1 MAKKV
6 VVNGQ
11 QSIPHKLKNYTGAK
25 YYNGSSLWA
34 ANAPWNVILSER
46 SDGKSLWFLKQC
58 VIDFLNTGHKFAY
71 VRRYEDQIKQKD
83 VNLYFKDPN
92 FTSWLQKG
100 SDYIGIRCNRGELWL
115 QKQNDDGGSYDADLI
130 GYVFALN
137 VQEKYKSLHYDG
149 VYNIIFEEF
158 ITNKLY
164 LGNGY
169 NEYMEFNHLISTLC
183 RSGKYRALL
192 IGNTI
197 SRDCPYL
204 LEMGI
209 DLFSTTPGKIYES
222 HMKKANGDTIKCLF
236 DYVAPKEK
244 DTFFFGKAEKNIV
257 GGQWDVDEQP
267 HLFFKFNDAE
277 VLYKCVLITK
287 LRQAFKLAVIM
298 FEDNKYLFVWP
309 DKYDNAI
316 QSYDDIFT
324 DTADFEKGY
333 FLKPEKKRHNK
344 IWPLIRMK
352 RVLFSDNLTG
362 TEFMKAIKR
371 YNPFVV

>member
-1 MAKKV
+1 M
-6 VVNGQ
+6 
-11 QSIPHKLKNYTGAK
+11 
-25 YYNGSSLWA
+25 
-34 ANAPWNVILSER
+34 
-46 SDGKSLWFLKQC
+46 
-58 VIDFLNTGHKFAY
+58 
-71 VRRYEDQIKQKD
+71 RRYEDQIKQKD

-92 FTSWLQKG
+92 FISWLQKG

-115 QKQNDDGGSYDADLI
+115 QKEGDSGAAVDADLI

-137 VQEKYKSLHYDG
+137 VQEKYKSLHYDN

-158 ITNKLY
+158 ITDKLY
-164 LGNGY
+164 LS
-169 NEYMEFNHLISTLC
+169 NEYIQFNHLISTLC

-209 DLFSTTPGKIYES
+209 DLFSTKPGKIYES
-222 HMKKANGDTIKCLF
+222 NMKKSNGSTIKCLF
-236 DYVAPKEK
+236 DYVEPKEK

-257 GGQWDVDEQP
+257 AGEWDVDEQP
-267 HLFFKFNDAE
+267 HIFFNFKDAE
-277 VLYKCVLITK
+277 CIYKCVFITK
-287 LRQAFKLAVIM
+287 LRQAFKLAVLLY
-298 FEDNKYLFVWP
+298 EDNKYLFVWP
-309 DKYDNAI
+309 DKYDNAVN
-316 QSYDDIFT
+316 SFDDIFT

-333 FLKPEKKRHNK
+333 FLKPEKKRHSK
-344 IWPLIRMK
+344 IWPLVKMK

-371 YNPFVV
+371 YNPFVI

>member
-1 MAKKV
+1 MEKRKT
-6 VVNGQ
+6 
-11 QSIPHKLKNYTGAK
+11 KLKNYTGDRF
-25 YYNGSSLWA
+25 YNGAALWA
-34 ANAPWNVILSER
+34 ASAPWNVILSER
-46 SDGKSLWFLKQC
+46 SDGKSLWFLKQV
-58 VIDFLNTGHKFAY
+58 VIDYFETGHKFAY
-71 VRRYEDQIKQKD
+71 VRRYEDNIKQKD

-92 FTSWLQKG
+92 FISWLQKYT
-100 SDYIGIRCNRGELWL
+100 DFVGIRCNRGELWL
-115 QKQNDDGGSYDADLI
+115 RGLGDDGKEIDVELI

-137 VQEKYKSLHYDG
+137 VQEKYKSLHYDN

-164 LGNGY
+164 LS

-209 DLFSTTPGKIYES
+209 DIFAMPQGKMYEQ
-222 HMKKANGDTIKCLF
+222 HLKRADGTIIKCIF
-236 DYVAPKEK
+236 DYVSGRDK

-257 GGQWDVDEQP
+257 KGDYDADEQP
-267 HLFFKFNDAE
+267 HLFFKFKDAE
-277 VLYKCVLITK
+277 VIYKCVYVTG
-287 LRQAFKLAVIM
+287 LRQAFKMCVLLYDD
-298 FEDNKYLFVWP
+298 EKYLYVYP
-309 DKYDNAI
+309 DKYDNAV
-316 QSYDDIFT
+316 QSFDDIFT

-333 FLKPEKKRHNK
+333 FIKPEKKRHAK
-344 IWPLIRMK
+344 IMPLIRAK

-362 TEFMKAIKR
+362 TEFLRAIKR
-371 YNPFVV
+371 YNPFVM